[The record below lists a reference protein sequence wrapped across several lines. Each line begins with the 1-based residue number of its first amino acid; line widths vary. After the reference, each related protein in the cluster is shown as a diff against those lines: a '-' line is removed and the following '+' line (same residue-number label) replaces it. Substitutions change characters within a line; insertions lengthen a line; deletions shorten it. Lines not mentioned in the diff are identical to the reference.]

1 MCIILA
7 SSSPRRKRILNKLG
21 YNFQVVE
28 PKINEKNI
36 NSLNPKD
43 YVVDISKKKGLYVRE
58 KYPNKHI
65 ISGDTIVSFKN
76 KIIGKPLSEQ
86 DAFNTLKN
94 FSNNAHY
101 VISAL
106 TLTFKNDQI
115 TIVDSSKV
123 YFDKISDQQIK
134 EYIEKNNV
142 MDKAGS
148 YNIENANGFLIKNID
163 GCYNNIVG
171 FPEQKFLKSKIK
183 IAIDKI

>member
-43 YVVDISKKKGLYVRE
+43 YVIDISKKKGLCVKE

-76 KIIGKPLSEQ
+76 KIIGNRYRNKMLSI
-86 DAFNTLKN
+86 
-94 FSNNAHY
+94 H
-101 VISAL
+101 
-106 TLTFKNDQI
+106 
-115 TIVDSSKV
+115 
-123 YFDKISDQQIK
+123 
-134 EYIEKNNV
+134 
-142 MDKAGS
+142 
-148 YNIENANGFLIKNID
+148 
-163 GCYNNIVG
+163 
-171 FPEQKFLKSKIK
+171 
-183 IAIDKI
+183 